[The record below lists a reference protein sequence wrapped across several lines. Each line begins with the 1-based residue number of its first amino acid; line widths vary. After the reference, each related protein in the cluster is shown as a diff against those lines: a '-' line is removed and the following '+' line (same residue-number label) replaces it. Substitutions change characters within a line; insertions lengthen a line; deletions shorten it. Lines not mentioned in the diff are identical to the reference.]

1 MKLITA
7 NLKNESAKIFAH
19 KKYIVFMIIEVI
31 ICIGAVCSKLL
42 AARLSNGMLTMSNI
56 STSITMMSL
65 FFEAV
70 IPFISIMAVCELFS
84 AEFHSKTIRSIFVR
98 PAERYK
104 VYIGKISA
112 VLILA
117 VINMAVVFIASSAA
131 DFAVSGK
138 VVSFGYSL
146 SAYILDIIPMLV
158 VILMAV
164 MLNQIVKSST
174 MAMFLCII
182 VYAGLKVMGISFSS
196 LSGLVFT
203 GYMQWHKIWLGG
215 GMPYL
220 AASFKALLLLGYGL
234 TFGAVGYYIFRF
246 KEC

>member
-1 MKLITA
+1 MMIMA
-7 NLKNESAKIFAH
+7 NIKNECSKLFVR
-19 KKYIVFMIIEVI
+19 KKYIVFMLIEVI

-42 AARLSNGMLTMSNI
+42 AARLSNGMWTMSNI
-56 STSITMMSL
+56 STALSLMSVFL
-65 FFEAV
+65 EAV
-70 IPFISIMAVCELFS
+70 IPFVCIMAVCELFS
-84 AEFHSKTIRSIFVR
+84 AEFQAKTIRSVFMR

-104 VYIGKISA
+104 VYIGKIGA

-117 VINMAVVFIASSAA
+117 VINMAVVFAAASIS
-131 DFAVSGK
+131 DLSVSGK

-146 SAYILDIIPMLV
+146 SAYILDIVPMLV

-164 MLNQIVKSST
+164 MLNQLVKSST

-182 VYAGLKVMGISFSS
+182 VYAGLKVMGISFTS

-234 TFGAVGYYIFRF
+234 TFGCVGYYIFRF

>member
-1 MKLITA
+1 MKIITA
-7 NLKNESAKIFAH
+7 NFKNECSKLFSRR
-19 KKYIVFMIIEVI
+19 KYIVFMIIEII

-42 AARLSNGMLTMSNI
+42 AAKLSNGVWTMSNI
-56 STSITMMSL
+56 NTAITMMSL
-65 FFEAV
+65 FLEAV
-70 IPFISIMAVCELFS
+70 IPFVSIMAVCELFS
-84 AEFHSKTIRSIFVR
+84 AEFQSKTIRSVFMR

-104 VYIGKISA
+104 VYIGKIGA
-112 VLILA
+112 VLLLA
-117 VINMAVVFIASSAA
+117 VINMAVVFAASSIT
-131 DFAVSGK
+131 DLAVSGK
-138 VVSFGYSL
+138 VVSFRYSL
-146 SAYILDIIPMLV
+146 LAYILDIVPMLV

-164 MLNQIVKSST
+164 MLNQLVKSST

-182 VYAGLKVMGISFSS
+182 VYTGLKVMGISFTS

-234 TFGAVGYYIFRF
+234 TFASVGYYIFRF

>member
-1 MKLITA
+1 MSIIAA
-7 NLKNESAKIFAH
+7 NLKNECTKLFVR
-19 KKYIVFMIIEVI
+19 KKYFVFMFIEVI
-31 ICIGAVCSKLL
+31 ICLGAVCSKMI
-42 AARLSNGMLTMSNI
+42 AARLSDGIFTMSNI

-65 FFEAV
+65 FLGII
-70 IPFISIMAVCELFS
+70 IPFICIMAVCELFS
-84 AEFHSKTIRSIFVR
+84 AEFQSKTIRSVFSR

-104 VYIGKISA
+104 VYMGKVLA

-117 VINMAVVFIASSAA
+117 VLNMAVVFSASSIA
-131 DFAVSGK
+131 DLVVSGR
-138 VVSFGYSL
+138 VVSFGYSVG
-146 SAYILDIIPMLV
+146 AYILDIFPMLV

-164 MLNQIVKSST
+164 MVNQFTKSST

-182 VYAGLKVMGISFSS
+182 VYAGLNVAGIYFSS

-203 GYMQWHKIWLGG
+203 SYMQWHKIWLGG
-215 GMPYL
+215 GMPYI
-220 AASFKALLLLGYGL
+220 AALFKTLLLLGYGL